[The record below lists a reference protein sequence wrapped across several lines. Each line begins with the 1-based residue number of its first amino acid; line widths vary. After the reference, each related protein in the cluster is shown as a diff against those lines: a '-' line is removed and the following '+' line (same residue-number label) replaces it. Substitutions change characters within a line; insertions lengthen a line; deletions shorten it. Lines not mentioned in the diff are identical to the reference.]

1 VVKYGD
7 TTLAIQEEAYA
18 AMTGKKPADQ
28 ALKDL
33 QSKLESITGML
44 WWGRAGVSSPGP
56 APARQGGP
64 PMTTTSVATPT
75 RTKRKP
81 AGRAPGR
88 RAGVGRL
95 AAYLVSPSLLV
106 LGLVIGYPIVSALRL
121 SFIKSVEGIDP
132 NTGLIT
138 RKSALSLENY
148 TNIFKGETGHVF
160 WNAFWNT
167 TTFTVVTVVIETVI
181 GICMALIMN
190 KAFRG
195 RGLVRASILVPWAIP
210 TAISALLWRWIFAAD
225 GVANDILHANVL
237 WTTEGFQAWLAV
249 VIADTWKTAPFIGL
263 LVLAGMQMIPAD
275 VYEAAK
281 VDGASA
287 WRTFWRITLPLV
299 KPALVVAV
307 LFRMLDVL
315 RMFDLPFVLIG
326 PHKASVETLSILS
339 WYEMNNLRFGP
350 AAAYSTVLFV
360 YVAIVAYVFVRV
372 LGADIVG
379 RGIERSR

>member
-1 VVKYGD
+1 V
-7 TTLAIQEEAYA
+7 A
-18 AMTGKKPADQ
+18 
-28 ALKDL
+28 
-33 QSKLESITGML
+33 
-44 WWGRAGVSSPGP
+44 
-56 APARQGGP
+56 
-64 PMTTTSVATPT
+64 TTTSVQEPT
-75 RTKRKP
+75 ATKR
-81 AGRAPGR
+81 AGRDPGR
-88 RAGVGRL
+88 SQGVGRL
-95 AAYLVSPSLLV
+95 AAYLVAPSLLV

-121 SFIKSVEGIDP
+121 SFVKSIEGIDP

-138 RKSALSLENY
+138 RTSSFSFANFTS
-148 TNIFKGETGHVF
+148 IFKGETGHLF

-167 TTFTVVTVVIETVI
+167 TTFTIAGVVIETII
-181 GICMALIMN
+181 GVCMALVMN

-210 TAISALLWRWIFAAD
+210 TAISALLWRWIFQAD
-225 GVANDILHANVL
+225 GIANDILNANVL

-263 LVLAGMQMIPAD
+263 LVLAGMQMIPAE

-326 PHKASVETLSILS
+326 PHKLSVETLSILS
-339 WYEMNNLRFGP
+339 WYEMSQTRFGP
-350 AAAYSTVLFV
+350 AAAYSTVLFI
-360 YVAIVAYVFVRV
+360 YVAVAAYIFVRV

-379 RGIERSR
+379 RGVERSR

>member
-1 VVKYGD
+1 MTK
-7 TTLAIQEEAYA
+7 TTLVDDPTTA
-18 AMTGKKPADQ
+18 KRR
-28 ALKDL
+28 LR
-33 QSKLESITGML
+33 
-44 WWGRAGVSSPGP
+44 GRG
-56 APARQGGP
+56 
-64 PMTTTSVATPT
+64 
-75 RTKRKP
+75 
-81 AGRAPGR
+81 PGR
-88 RAGVGRL
+88 REGVGGL

-106 LGLVIGYPIVSALRL
+106 LGLVIGYPILSALRL
-121 SFIKSVEGIDP
+121 SFVRSIEGIDP

-138 RKSALSLENY
+138 RTTAFSLENY
-148 TNIFKGETGHVF
+148 TNIFKGDTGKVF

-167 TTFTVVTVVIETVI
+167 TTFTVVTVVIETTI

-225 GVANDILHANVL
+225 GIANDVLNANVL
-237 WTTEGFQAWLAV
+237 WTTEGLQAWLAV

-263 LVLAGMQMIPAD
+263 LVLAGMQIIPAE

-287 WRTFWRITLPLV
+287 WHTFWRITLPLV

-350 AAAYSTVLFV
+350 AAAYSTVLFI
-360 YVAIVAYVFVRV
+360 YVAVVAYVFVRV

>member
-1 VVKYGD
+1 
-7 TTLAIQEEAYA
+7 
-18 AMTGKKPADQ
+18 MTP
-28 ALKDL
+28 
-33 QSKLESITGML
+33 
-44 WWGRAGVSSPGP
+44 
-56 APARQGGP
+56 
-64 PMTTTSVATPT
+64 TTSVEEPT
-75 RTKRKP
+75 NTKR
-81 AGRAPGR
+81 RLPGR
-88 RAGVGRL
+88 GLGRREGVGRL

-106 LGLVIGYPIVSALRL
+106 LGLVIGYPILSALRL
-121 SFIKSVEGIDP
+121 SFVKSIEGIDP

-138 RKSALSLENY
+138 RTTAFSLDNY
-148 TNIFKGETGHVF
+148 TNIFKGDTGEVF

-167 TTFTVVTVVIETVI
+167 TTFTVVTVVIETTI

-195 RGLVRASILVPWAIP
+195 RSLVRASILVPWAIP
-210 TAISALLWRWIFAAD
+210 TAISALLWRWIFATD
-225 GVANDILHANVL
+225 GVANDILNANVL

-263 LVLAGMQMIPAD
+263 LVLAGMQIIPAE

-287 WRTFWRITLPLV
+287 WRTFWGITLPLV

-339 WYEMNNLRFGP
+339 WYEVNNLRFGP
-350 AAAYSTVLFV
+350 AAAYSTVLFI
-360 YVAIVAYVFVRV
+360 YVAVVAYVFVRV
-372 LGADIVG
+372 LGADIAG

>member
-1 VVKYGD
+1 
-7 TTLAIQEEAYA
+7 
-18 AMTGKKPADQ
+18 M
-28 ALKDL
+28 
-33 QSKLESITGML
+33 
-44 WWGRAGVSSPGP
+44 
-56 APARQGGP
+56 GG
-64 PMTTTSVATPT
+64 
-75 RTKRKP
+75 
-81 AGRAPGR
+81 
-88 RAGVGRL
+88 L

-106 LGLVIGYPIVSALRL
+106 LGLVIGYPILSALRL
-121 SFIKSVEGIDP
+121 SFVRSIEGIDP

-138 RKSALSLENY
+138 RTTAFSLENY
-148 TNIFKGETGHVF
+148 TNIFKGDTGKVF

-167 TTFTVVTVVIETVI
+167 TTFTVVTVVIETTI

-225 GVANDILHANVL
+225 GIANDVLNANVL
-237 WTTEGFQAWLAV
+237 WTTEGLQAWLAV

-263 LVLAGMQMIPAD
+263 LVLAGMQIIPAE

-287 WRTFWRITLPLV
+287 WHTFWRITLPLV

-350 AAAYSTVLFV
+350 AAAYSTVLFI
-360 YVAIVAYVFVRV
+360 YVAVVAYVFVRV

>member
-1 VVKYGD
+1 
-7 TTLAIQEEAYA
+7 
-18 AMTGKKPADQ
+18 MT
-28 ALKDL
+28 
-33 QSKLESITGML
+33 
-44 WWGRAGVSSPGP
+44 
-56 APARQGGP
+56 
-64 PMTTTSVATPT
+64 TTTSVEEPT
-75 RTKRKP
+75 TTKRKP
-81 AGRAPGR
+81 PGRSPGR
-88 RAGVGRL
+88 RHGVGRL
-95 AAYLVSPSLLV
+95 ATYLLSPSLLV
-106 LGLVIGYPIVSALRL
+106 LALVIGYPIVSALRL
-121 SFIKSVEGIDP
+121 SFIKSSEGIDP
-132 NTGLIT
+132 NTGLIART
-138 RKSALSLENY
+138 ETFSAENY
-148 TNIFKGETGHVF
+148 TGIFKGETGDVF
-160 WNAFWNT
+160 WNAFQNT
-167 TTFTVVTVVIETVI
+167 TTFTITTVVIETVI
-181 GICMALIMN
+181 GVCMALIMN

-210 TAISALLWRWIFAAD
+210 TAISGLLWRWVFAAD
-225 GVANDILHANVL
+225 GIANDVLNANVL

-263 LVLAGMQMIPAD
+263 LVLAGLQVIPAD

-299 KPALVVAV
+299 RPALVVAV

-350 AAAYSTVLFV
+350 AAAYATVLFV
-360 YVAIVAYVFVRV
+360 YVAVVAYVFVRV

-379 RGIERSR
+379 RGTRRER